1 MIRVGST
8 SLSLSPIL
16 IFITMSVTKFEVRP
30 GAYYDSVILMQLQ
43 KSLAGLDQVQ
53 DAGVVMATPANKDVL
68 KSTGFDLTGVSAGPD
83 DLLIAVK
90 GEDESIAAGAIAQVD
105 ALLKANRKGGGAADF
120 RPKSLKAA
128 VELRPES
135 NLVLVSVPGKYAA
148 DVVEEAL
155 DLGKHVFLYSDNVS
169 LAEEAKLKQKGAD
182 KGLLVMG
189 PDCGTAMLNGI
200 GLGFANRVQRGNI
213 GIVAASGTGAQAVS
227 VGVHARGGG
236 ISQIVGTGGRDLK
249 EEIGGKAFL
258 QGIQLLTNDPATE
271 IIILISKPPAP
282 EIAAQVIQTVF
293 RCGKPVI
300 INFIGLPVPV
310 PRIANV
316 QFANSLDGAADLA
329 VTSNQISLSADSQ
342 PETHFQVNAKRL
354 SGYVRALFSGGTL
367 AYEMTLA
374 LQMIFSP
381 LYSNV
386 PIRPEQRI
394 DDVWQSQGH
403 TVIDMGEDLFTQ
415 GRLHPMMDNDLRLR
429 RFQQELDDPETGL
442 ILLDMVLGD
451 GAHPDPAGEYVPLI
465 EAAMRQRPD
474 IDILF
479 LLIGTDVDIQE
490 TARQIEL
497 LEKAGAIVYRRLG
510 EVLADLAGRLTDP
523 VGIKPIVWQENFSAI
538 NVGVETFYNALSDQ
552 GAEVIQVDWRP
563 PAGGNQKMMD
573 ILAKFKQKG
582 GG

>member
-1 MIRVGST
+1 
-8 SLSLSPIL
+8 
-16 IFITMSVTKFEVRP
+16 MSVTKFEVRP

-43 KSLAGLDQVQ
+43 KSLVGLDRVE

-90 GEDESIAAGAIAQVD
+90 GEDEPTAADAISQVD
-105 ALLKANRKGGGAADF
+105 DLLKANRKSGGTADF
-120 RPKSLKAA
+120 RPKSLNAA
-128 VELRPES
+128 AELRPES

-148 DVVEEAL
+148 DVVKEAL

-169 LAEEAKLKQKGAD
+169 LEEEAKLKQKGAD

-236 ISQIVGTGGRDLK
+236 ISHIVGTGGRDLK

-271 IIILISKPPAP
+271 IIVLISKPPAP
-282 EIAAQVIQTVF
+282 EIAAQIIQTVF

-329 VTSNQISLSADSQ
+329 VASNQLSLSADSQ

-354 SGYVRALFSGGTL
+354 NGFVRALFSGGTL

-374 LQMIFSP
+374 LQMMFSP

-394 DDVWQSQGH
+394 KDVWQSQGH
-403 TVIDMGEDLFTQ
+403 TVIDMGEDDFTQ

-451 GAHPDPAGEYVPLI
+451 GAHPDPAQEYAPLI

-474 IDILF
+474 IDIIF
-479 LLIGTDVDIQE
+479 LLVGTDIDMQE
-490 TARQIEL
+490 TGHQIEV
-497 LEKAGAIVYRRLG
+497 LEKAGATVYRRLG
-510 EVLADLAGRLTDP
+510 EVLADLAGRLSDP
-523 VGIKPIVWQENFSAI
+523 VGIKPVVWQENFSAI
-538 NVGVETFYNALSDQ
+538 NVGVETFYDSLLNQ

-573 ILAKFKQKG
+573 ILAKFKSKG
-582 GG
+582 